1 MSRLSPSQIYS
12 LLLQGGF
19 KPDQARIMTAIAQ
32 AESGGN
38 PAAVGD
44 VRLQNATWGPS
55 VGLFQVRTLK
65 GETGTNQDRDIHH
78 LMGDL
83 QAQVHAAF
91 EISDQGRNFR
101 PWSTFTSGSYRQFL
115 DAPLE
120 TVSLDGLPDG
130 GADSSAHADQLPGM
144 DPFAIDGGATPTAVT
159 DSDGDGLTDQFEAL
173 LGTDPHQADSDHD
186 GLSDAYET
194 SISHT
199 DPNSADTDHDGIP
212 DSVEVARGTDP
223 GHVDLSAAARAAG
236 FGGLATLDSD
246 HDGLSDAYEQQH
258 GTNPFSAD
266 TDHDGLADGVEVA
279 RRSDPLSVDSNHDGL
294 SDGFAAEHDLLN
306 PAPIGAGHNDL
317 SEPLAP
323 EHDLLSVDPAADPL
337 H

>member
-1 MSRLSPSQIYS
+1 
-12 LLLQGGF
+12 
-19 KPDQARIMTAIAQ
+19 MTAIAQ

-65 GETGTNQDRDIHH
+65 SETGTDQDRDIHH

-83 QAQVHAAF
+83 RAQVHAAY
-91 EISDQGRNFR
+91 EISDQGRNFQ

-115 DAPLE
+115 DAPLD
-120 TVSLDGLPDG
+120 TVSLDNLPDV
-130 GADSSAHADQLPGM
+130 GAGSSAPGVDQMPA
-144 DPFAIDGGATPTAVT
+144 DPFAIDRGVTPMAVA

-194 SISHT
+194 TISHT
-199 DPNSADTDHDGIP
+199 DPNSADTDHDGIS

-223 GHVDLSAAARAAG
+223 GHVDLPAAARAAG

-266 TDHDGLADGVEVA
+266 TDHDGLPDGVEVA
-279 RRSDPLSVDSNHDGL
+279 RGLDPLSVDSNHDGL
-294 SDGFAAEHDLLN
+294 TDGFAATNDLLDPAPTGGPHDGVADPLGAGHDLLT
-306 PAPIGAGHNDL
+306 L
-317 SEPLAP
+317 
-323 EHDLLSVDPAADPL
+323 DPAADPL